1 MQFTDTCNSAKDTG
15 DEKRLA
21 ALGSRWRDPPHSGE
35 RAWSF
40 RVSRFSVGIRI
51 LLLCYCKITDTT
63 RKGLL
68 ISSEPDF
75 RR

>member
-40 RVSRFSVGIRI
+40 RVSVDFQWGYAY
-51 LLLCYCKITDTT
+51 CYCKITDTT